1 MLTQLY
7 IENIAVIE
15 RADVSFDRGFNVLT
29 GETGAGKSMVIDA
42 INAVLGERIGRDIV
56 RSGTPAAVVS
66 AVFDRLPK
74 TVTDKLDEL
83 GYPPEED
90 GTLLIRRQIG
100 ADGRGSCHINGRVAT
115 VSLLREIGR
124 LLVNIHGQHENQS
137 LLSPDK
143 HLEYLDRMGELG
155 QQREQYVALYRKY
168 CAVYKEL
175 RSLDTDEEQKQRRL
189 ELLQYQLKEIE
200 DAALVAG
207 EETALEEKRRLF
219 RHSEKIT
226 EGLRAAQQ
234 LLRGEDDTDGGL
246 TLVSRAVRELGAG
259 GRVSDE
265 VLQLSQRLETAL
277 FELEACA
284 DAVDDTAEELAFNE
298 EERDRVEQRSELI
311 RKLTSKYGADTA
323 AVLAYA
329 EKARAEFNTIENADE
344 RRMELETELDRLG
357 KEVVAAAET
366 LTALRKAAGEVFARQ
381 VAEELRSLD
390 MPGVKLAVAIE
401 PISLNATGGDKV
413 EFRISANPGEEPK
426 SIAKIASGGE
436 LSRIMLAMKSVM
448 ADADEIDTLIFDE
461 IDAGISGHAAQ
472 QVGLK
477 LWETARSTEKRQRQV
492 LCVTHLAQIAAKGDR
507 HLLIRKAVRDGR
519 TFTEVTPLD
528 RDAREQELARIIGGR
543 VSEANLV
550 AAGEMLDWT
559 ES

>member
-1 MLTQLY
+1 MLTQLS

-15 RADVSFDRGFNVLT
+15 RADVTFDRGFNVLT

-56 RSGTPAAVVS
+56 RTGTPAAAVS
-66 AVFDRLPK
+66 AVFDRLPAS
-74 TVTDKLDEL
+74 VGDKLAEL
-83 GYPPEED
+83 GYPLEED
-90 GTLLIRRQIG
+90 GTLLMRRQIG

-124 LLVNIHGQHENQS
+124 MLVNIHGQHENQT

-143 HLEYLDRMGELG
+143 HLDYLDRMGELIP
-155 QQREQYVALYRKY
+155 QREQYAKLYRRY

-175 RSLDTDEEQKQRRL
+175 RSLNTDEEQKQRRL
-189 ELLQYQLKEIE
+189 ELLRYQLQEIE
-200 DAALVAG
+200 DAALTAG
-207 EETALEEKRRLF
+207 EEAALEEKRQLF
-219 RHSEKIT
+219 RHAEKIAD
-226 EGLRAAQQ
+226 GLRATQQ

-246 TLVSRAVRELGAG
+246 TLVSRAVRELGVC
-259 GRVSDE
+259 GRVSDA
-265 VLQLSQRLETAL
+265 VLQLSQKLENVL

-284 DAVDDTAEELAFNE
+284 DAVDTTAEELAFNE

-323 AVLAYA
+323 AVLAFA
-329 EKARAEFNTIENADE
+329 EQARAELSTIENEDE
-344 RRMELETELDRLG
+344 RRAQLEQELEQAG

-366 LTALRKAAGEVFARQ
+366 LTKLRKAAGEVFARQ
-381 VAEELRSLD
+381 VADELRSLD
-390 MPGVKLAVAIE
+390 MPGVTLAVSVE
-401 PISLNATGGDKV
+401 PVSLTATGGDKV

-461 IDAGISGHAAQ
+461 IDTGISGHAAQ
-472 QVGLK
+472 QVGRK

-507 HLLIRKAVRDGR
+507 HLLIQKAVRDGR
-519 TFTEVTPLD
+519 TFTEVLPLD
-528 RDAREQELARIIGGR
+528 RAQREQELARIIGGR
-543 VSEANLV
+543 VSDANLT
-550 AAGEMLDWT
+550 AAKEMLDWT
-559 ES
+559 E